1 MSNTDCAPRVKN
13 AALPAP
19 RPLIAGTGPG
29 PEGGGMNGP
38 GDATQP
44 TPGLG
49 AKSGGEPAP
58 AASAGPRDNAN
69 AAIPAA
75 MTDADMEFW
84 LMVLAGKSRIAEG
97 MIRGF

>member
-1 MSNTDCAPRVKN
+1 MSNMGCAPRAIN
-13 AALPAP
+13 AALPEP

-49 AKSGGEPAP
+49 AKSGGESEP
-58 AASAGPRDNAN
+58 AARTGPLDNAN

-75 MTDADMEFW
+75 MTDARNAEF
-84 LMVLAGKSRIAEG
+84 AGEE
-97 MIRGF
+97 